1 MCEVAPPY
9 DANGCCAG
17 SYTNM
22 LVKRLTAA
30 SSVETIYHLDVE
42 PGLYRVTIS
51 SSVQD
56 VLYYWS
62 LASF

>member
-1 MCEVAPPY
+1 
-9 DANGCCAG
+9 
-17 SYTNM
+17 M